1 MDAVPQFG
9 PGDGFARADHLV
21 EALVLGNLPTH
32 RYRRHRHT
40 AMFLQRPGRKAGPDD
55 EAVRPRITRGDS
67 QRERVTDEF
76 RRSEERSAGKECV
89 GTCRSRVSPEHKKK
103 KIKRKKK

>member
-40 AMFLQRPGRKAGPDD
+40 AMFLTRPGRKAGPDD

-67 QRERVTDEF
+67 QRERVPTSF
-76 RRSEERSAGKECV
+76 RRSEEPTSELPSLIRTPYDDFCLNKN
-89 GTCRSRVSPEHKKK
+89 TKQ
-103 KIKRKKK
+103 

>member
-55 EAVRPRITRGDS
+55 EAVRTRITRGDS

-76 RRSEERSAGKECV
+76 RSSTGAAVRVTPREEDAQIGRAQSRERV
-89 GTCRSRVSPEHKKK
+89 G
-103 KIKRKKK
+103 RK